1 RRHPDERSDLVVPS
15 KDTAAGGPK
24 RGFVIT
30 AVIAALSLIA
40 AIVMSGLWL
49 AERGEADSVR
59 AERASSA
66 ELDTAYREYAT
77 DVMTKLM
84 TIRQET
90 LQDDVDTIIGMIEGD
105 FEEQF
110 APRRD
115 SYEEVV
121 ETTGVVA
128 DGAVSAAAVETSSP
142 DKAEVIMAIDQTI
155 GNPKAEE
162 EQAREYRIRV
172 TVNRHDDGV
181 MKVSGGS
188 FIPSVATTRHRTRA
202 PDPIRTRLP
211 TPTPTP
217 TPAPAPA
224 HAPRSARPAVRS
236 ARRSARRERSARPT
250 PNAAAP
256 WRPRVQAAS
265 SRAWR
270 AHHAVRRRPRRP
282 EARPARPA
290 TRRPGPRPT
299 RPRTVRSRP
308 TPRPGRPPRPGAPA
322 HHSIPHVAGSSRWRS
337 PRWPSSSSSSQG
349 WPRGSTW
356 RLATPRRQ
364 RRRSRRP
371 PAPPRTPRGR
381 SPPRCSPTITGPS
394 TPISP
399 QCGSG
404 SPNRR

>member
-121 ETTGVVA
+121 ETTG
-128 DGAVSAAAVETSSP
+128 SW
-142 DKAEVIMAIDQTI
+142 
-155 GNPKAEE
+155 
-162 EQAREYRIRV
+162 
-172 TVNRHDDGV
+172 
-181 MKVSGGS
+181 
-188 FIPSVATTRHRTRA
+188 RTG
-202 PDPIRTRLP
+202 
-211 TPTPTP
+211 
-217 TPAPAPA
+217 
-224 HAPRSARPAVRS
+224 RS
-236 ARRSARRERSARPT
+236 
-250 PNAAAP
+250 
-256 WRPRVQAAS
+256 
-265 SRAWR
+265 
-270 AHHAVRRRPRRP
+270 RRRPSRRLHP
-282 EARPARPA
+282 
-290 TRRPGPRPT
+290 TRRR
-299 RPRTVRSRP
+299 
-308 TPRPGRPPRPGAPA
+308 
-322 HHSIPHVAGSSRWRS
+322 
-337 PRWPSSSSSSQG
+337 
-349 WPRGSTW
+349 
-356 RLATPRRQ
+356 
-364 RRRSRRP
+364 
-371 PAPPRTPRGR
+371 
-381 SPPRCSPTITGPS
+381 
-394 TPISP
+394 
-399 QCGSG
+399 
-404 SPNRR
+404 

>member
-1 RRHPDERSDLVVPS
+1 MPS

-162 EQAREYRIRV
+162 EQAREYRIRESF
-172 TVNRHDDGV
+172 V
-181 MKVSGGS
+181 M
-188 FIPSVATTRHRTRA
+188 
-202 PDPIRTRLP
+202 
-211 TPTPTP
+211 
-217 TPAPAPA
+217 
-224 HAPRSARPAVRS
+224 
-236 ARRSARRERSARPT
+236 
-250 PNAAAP
+250 
-256 WRPRVQAAS
+256 
-265 SRAWR
+265 
-270 AHHAVRRRPRRP
+270 
-282 EARPARPA
+282 
-290 TRRPGPRPT
+290 
-299 RPRTVRSRP
+299 
-308 TPRPGRPPRPGAPA
+308 
-322 HHSIPHVAGSSRWRS
+322 
-337 PRWPSSSSSSQG
+337 
-349 WPRGSTW
+349 
-356 RLATPRRQ
+356 
-364 RRRSRRP
+364 
-371 PAPPRTPRGR
+371 
-381 SPPRCSPTITGPS
+381 
-394 TPISP
+394 
-399 QCGSG
+399 
-404 SPNRR
+404 